1 MKTPTIFISH
11 GAPTLLLDKT
21 PTNNFLKNLGK
32 SIDKPGAIICISAHW
47 ETSQPMVTLSQKP
60 KTIYDFY
67 GFPDELYKVQYP
79 APGDPVLA
87 ERIINMLNDAGIH
100 AGGDPMRGLDHGT
113 WVPLKLMYPDA
124 DVPVVQLSV
133 QSHLGA
139 EHHFKIGKALS
150 TLRDEGVL
158 ILGSGGATHNLREFG
173 LYSQNAQPVEYA
185 EQFDN
190 WLAKNITEGNTK
202 QLLNYLKEGPH
213 ARRNHPTP
221 EHFLPLFVPLGAAN
235 DSAKGRLLHSAI
247 EYGILSMAAFAW
259 E

>member
-1 MKTPTIFISH
+1 MKTPTIFVSH

-32 SIDKPGAIICISAHW
+32 SIDKPSAIICISAHW
-47 ETSQPMVTLSQKP
+47 ETSQPMVTFSENP

-79 APGDPVLA
+79 APGNPVLA
-87 ERIINMLNDAGIH
+87 EKVITLLKEAGFH
-100 AGGDPMRGLDHGT
+100 ASGDTSRGLDHGA
-113 WVPLKLMYPDA
+113 WVPLKLMYPNA
-124 DVPVVQLSV
+124 DVPIVQLSV

-139 EHHFKIGKALS
+139 EHHFKMGRALS
-150 TLRDEGVL
+150 SLRDEGVL

-173 LYSQNAQPVEYA
+173 LYSQDAQPVEYA
-185 EQFDN
+185 KQFDN
-190 WLAKNITEGNTK
+190 WLAKNILEANTK
-202 QLLNYLKEGPH
+202 PLLNYLEEGPH

-221 EHFLPLFVPLGAAN
+221 EHFLPLFVPLGATGN
-235 DSAKGRLLHSAI
+235 SATGRLLHSAI